1 MEKAVPSES
10 PTPIR
15 LERTR
20 AADPG
25 PDHATESIFPGP
37 SAGDQK
43 LAARLEK
50 TAELLRAEL
59 AEELLAMIHYGSSNG
74 IAAAV
79 EPAACAVID
88 RLADGGALPPIADL
102 LGAHHTLKTLIAP
115 ATPAG
120 VRTYCQM
127 RGGRARLLGPH
138 ATIRRLSCANIIFM
152 LLFFGTSA
160 STLINA
166 ETIQLSVYEQAG
178 APLMFK
184 LAFITA
190 VSGIGASFAV
200 LFEAW
205 EDIRRRRF
213 DPVMEASYWLQI
225 GLGVVAGIVLT
236 EIVQTG
242 TSTPEASFKGP
253 LVALAGGFS
262 AGLLHVVLSRVVKA
276 IRNIFEPAE
285 PK

>member
-1 MEKAVPSES
+1 MEKAIASDS
-10 PTPIR
+10 PAPVR

-20 AADPG
+20 AADTPRDE
-25 PDHATESIFPGP
+25 PP
-37 SAGDQK
+37 SGNGADPRQ
-43 LAARLEK
+43 LVRLEK

-59 AEELLAMIHYGSSNG
+59 VEEILAMIHYGSSNG
-74 IAAAV
+74 LASSID
-79 EPAACAVID
+79 PAASAVFD
-88 RLADGGALPPIADL
+88 RLADGGSMPPMVELI
-102 LGAHHTLKTLIAP
+102 GAHHALKQLVAP

-120 VRTYCQM
+120 VRIYCQM
-127 RGGRARLLGPH
+127 RTGRARLLGPH
-138 ATIRRLSCANIIFM
+138 ATIRRLSIANILFM
-152 LLFFGTSA
+152 LMFFATSA

-166 ETIQLSVYEQAG
+166 DTIRLSVYEQSG

-184 LAFITA
+184 LLFITA

-213 DPVMEASYWLQI
+213 DPVMESSYWLQI
-225 GLGVVAGIVLT
+225 GLGVVAGLILT

-242 TSTPEASFKGP
+242 AEGAADGTFKGP

>member
-1 MEKAVPSES
+1 MENAMPSES

-15 LERTR
+15 RERTR
-20 AADPG
+20 AADAPA
-25 PDHATESIFPGP
+25 DTIFPIP
-37 SAGDQK
+37 SATDLK
-43 LAARLEK
+43 AAARLEK
-50 TAELLRAEL
+50 TAEALRCEL
-59 AEELLAMIHYGSSNG
+59 AEEIMAMIHYGSSNG
-74 IAAAV
+74 LAASIDPV
-79 EPAACAVID
+79 ACEVFD
-88 RLADGGALPPIADL
+88 RLADGGAPPAMAEL
-102 LGAHHTLKTLIAP
+102 LGAHHAMKTLVAP

-127 RGGRARLLGPH
+127 RSGRARLLGPH
-138 ATIRRLSCANIIFM
+138 ATIRRLSTANLGFM

-166 ETIQLSVYEQAG
+166 DTIQLSVYEQAG
-178 APLMFK
+178 APLMLK
-184 LAFITA
+184 LLFITA

-213 DPVMEASYWLQI
+213 DPVMESSYWLQI
-225 GLGVVAGIVLT
+225 GLGVVAGLILT